1 MTNSRWSAAL
11 LLVVVFSL
19 GAGAGA
25 LGMQRSARCSGM
37 PARGPNA
44 YLDRLTREL
53 SLSEPQQ
60 QQVKAVLD
68 RFTPRMEAL
77 DAETRPRFEQ
87 MRTEIRTEIRSLLTE
102 PQRTRYEEM
111 IRRHDAERNARA
123 TRSR

>member
-11 LLVVVFSL
+11 LLLVVFSL

-25 LGMQRSARCSGM
+25 LGMQRSDRCTAT
-37 PARGPNA
+37 PARGPGA
-44 YLDRLTREL
+44 YLERLTREL
-53 SLSEPQQ
+53 RLTPPQQ
-60 QQVKAVLD
+60 QQVQAVLD

-87 MRTEIRTEIRSLLTE
+87 MRTEIRAEIRALLTE
-102 PQRTRYEEM
+102 AQRTRYEEM
-111 IRRHDAERNARA
+111 TRRHDAERNARA